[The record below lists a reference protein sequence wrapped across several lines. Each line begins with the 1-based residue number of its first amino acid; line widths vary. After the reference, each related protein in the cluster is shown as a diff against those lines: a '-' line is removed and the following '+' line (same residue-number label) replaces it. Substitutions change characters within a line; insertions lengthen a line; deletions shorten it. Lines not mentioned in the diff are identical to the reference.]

1 MNVTELARKLKITPN
16 KLREV
21 MPQLGFDIGVRA
33 IKVDSKMARDILEKL
48 SNSKIREEYL
58 DEKPKASRDEKVF
71 IDKDQKEEKEFKV
84 IKIPQK
90 IVVKELARRMEVPVT
105 NLVMELMRNGVMASL
120 NQDIDFETAS
130 IITED
135 MGFKV
140 ELSEEKVGEDK
151 DDKLQK
157 ILEESKKGG
166 SARPPVVVVM
176 GHVDHGKTKLLD
188 AVRETNIVDGEAGGI
203 TQHIGAYQAK
213 KDDRL
218 LTFIDTPGHEAFSA
232 MRSRG
237 AQVADI
243 AILVVAADDGV
254 QPQTIEAV
262 SHIRQ
267 AGLPFIV
274 AINKIDKP
282 DANIDKIKTE
292 LANIDLNP
300 EDWGGKTICVE
311 ISAKDKTNIPEL
323 LDTLFLVADLHKED
337 IVAKADERAVG
348 TIIES
353 HVDKGE
359 GPVATV
365 LVQSGTLRVRDY
377 VQVGKLVSK
386 VRMMK
391 DWKGEAVREALPSTP
406 VRLVG
411 LKSVPQVGDML
422 EAFDDKKKIKQA
434 VRMGVKDYGGRATKV
449 VYNLEQGDDEDKE
462 DKPKMSIIL
471 KADVLGS
478 VEAIEESLEKITE
491 GDVDVAIVKQ
501 GLGNITEKD
510 VEQAKSQGSFL
521 IGFNVKVSSE
531 ASKLAVARGVEIKLY
546 SIIYELLDF
555 VKEERDK
562 LIGRK
567 TIQVLVGKLK
577 VLEVFRTEKD
587 AQIIGGEVI
596 HGQAINDVVCRLMR
610 KEEILGEAQVTAL
623 EAGKE
628 KVKEVAEGQ
637 QCGVKI
643 EGKNRVEKGD
653 VIEFYKEEESRS

>member
-1 MNVTELARKLKITPN
+1 
-16 KLREV
+16 
-21 MPQLGFDIGVRA
+21 
-33 IKVDSKMARDILEKL
+33 
-48 SNSKIREEYL
+48 
-58 DEKPKASRDEKVF
+58 
-71 IDKDQKEEKEFKV
+71 
-84 IKIPQK
+84 
-90 IVVKELARRMEVPVT
+90 MEVPVT

-157 ILEESKKGG
+157 NFGRKVKKGG

-323 LDTLFLVADLHKED
+323 LDTLF
-337 IVAKADERAVG
+337 
-348 TIIES
+348 
-353 HVDKGE
+353 
-359 GPVATV
+359 
-365 LVQSGTLRVRDY
+365 
-377 VQVGKLVSK
+377 
-386 VRMMK
+386 
-391 DWKGEAVREALPSTP
+391 
-406 VRLVG
+406 
-411 LKSVPQVGDML
+411 
-422 EAFDDKKKIKQA
+422 
-434 VRMGVKDYGGRATKV
+434 
-449 VYNLEQGDDEDKE
+449 
-462 DKPKMSIIL
+462 
-471 KADVLGS
+471 
-478 VEAIEESLEKITE
+478 
-491 GDVDVAIVKQ
+491 
-501 GLGNITEKD
+501 
-510 VEQAKSQGSFL
+510 
-521 IGFNVKVSSE
+521 
-531 ASKLAVARGVEIKLY
+531 
-546 SIIYELLDF
+546 
-555 VKEERDK
+555 
-562 LIGRK
+562 
-567 TIQVLVGKLK
+567 
-577 VLEVFRTEKD
+577 
-587 AQIIGGEVI
+587 
-596 HGQAINDVVCRLMR
+596 
-610 KEEILGEAQVTAL
+610 
-623 EAGKE
+623 
-628 KVKEVAEGQ
+628 
-637 QCGVKI
+637 
-643 EGKNRVEKGD
+643 
-653 VIEFYKEEESRS
+653 